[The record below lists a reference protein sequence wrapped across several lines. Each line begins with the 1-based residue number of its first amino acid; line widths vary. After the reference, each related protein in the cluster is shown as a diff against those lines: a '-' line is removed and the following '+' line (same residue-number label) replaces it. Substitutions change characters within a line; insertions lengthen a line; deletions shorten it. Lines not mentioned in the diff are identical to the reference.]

1 MGGIL
6 APVFL
11 RLLLLFTVVPFIELV
26 LLIEIGR
33 RVGFPAT
40 LALIVVTGVVGAWLA
55 RLQGLRTLAEV
66 QREVR
71 AGHLPGASLVD
82 GLLILVAG
90 AVLLTPG
97 VLTDVCGFVL
107 LVPASRRL
115 VREALRR
122 RFEVSIEQRG
132 PRVIDAEW
140 TRGDP
145 DGD

>member
-1 MGGIL
+1 M
-6 APVFL
+6 FL
-11 RLLLLFTVVPFIELV
+11 RLLLLFTVVPLVELA
-26 LLIEIGR
+26 LLVEIGR
-33 RVGFPAT
+33 WMGLPAT

-55 RLQGLRTLAEV
+55 RLQGLRTMAEV
-66 QREVR
+66 QREMQ

-97 VLTDVCGFVL
+97 VLTDLCGFLL

-122 RFEVSIEQRG
+122 RFAVSIEQRS

-140 TRGDP
+140 TRGEP
-145 DGD
+145 GEQ